1 MCPSSLLFFL
11 LLLLL
16 LFGTSLPP
24 PPLLPYPLDPSDP
37 ADPCRSPGGR
47 LGGARRAWQVAPR
60 RGMARAVA
68 VGGAAVNWRLPADGP
83 TTSGQTRGGGGGP
96 ARAAGRARR
105 RRPRTT
111 ALGGAPRGTAL
122 AGRRNE
128 PRTWCSPISCCGALL
143 ADARGAAAATR
154 GCSPPLRESLRRG
167 RRPPATA
174 PPAPPA
180 PARCRSRTFRSPP
193 LALPSGAARSAPL
206 AQGAP

>member
-122 AGRRNE
+122 AGRRRCGGVLRRAPRRRAWGCSSHAWLQSTAARE
-128 PRTWCSPISCCGALL
+128 PAQR
-143 ADARGAAAATR
+143 AAAAGDRAAGAACACTL
-154 GCSPPLRESLRRG
+154 PL
-167 RRPPATA
+167 PH
-174 PPAPPA
+174 
-180 PARCRSRTFRSPP
+180 FP
-193 LALPSGAARSAPL
+193 LASARTPL
-206 AQGAP
+206 GCCQKCPPGPRCP